1 MDTPRVEAVIDKV
14 IAEHPGLGDAA
25 RARYFEEV
33 HQHLAPLAR
42 DLERELRVETNNVG
56 DLTATVDDLAA
67 IVRRLAHSLCEV
79 APDNELPKK
88 ALDYLK
94 RSGIPTFV
102 LREIERTDLPAEGN
116 S

>member
-14 IAEHPGLGDAA
+14 MVEHPGLGDDA
-25 RARYFEEV
+25 RAKYYEEV

-42 DLERELRVETNNVG
+42 DLERELRVETSK
-56 DLTATVDDLAA
+56 VDDLAA

-102 LREIERTDLPAEGN
+102 LREIERIELPAKEN